1 MEAMRLTQLFEA
13 LDERRQQRRL
23 MWELTKL
30 RTIRR
35 MSFTADPDLLRE
47 EEESRL
53 GYEPTNPGDFEMF

>member
-35 MSFTADPDLLRE
+35 MDPDLLRE
-47 EEESRL
+47 EEEERL